1 MRSIRDCCGNQPRAS
16 ALGCAAET
24 CKAGDPGRLG
34 ERNCGARNAWRMI
47 GLDTNVV
54 VRYFAQDH
62 EQQSAHASALIDSL
76 TGEEPGFISIV
87 ALIELVWV
95 MQGAYKASKAEIVK
109 ILQQLLQTREI
120 IVQDAEVV
128 LQALSRFADSK
139 AGFADCLI
147 ERIGHRHGCTSPAT
161 FDADA
166 ADTAGM
172 RRLPWERFNSC
183 LWSSGGLLGSA
194 LLFGLFGLS
203 VFR

>member
-16 ALGCAAET
+16 AKGCAAEA
-24 CKAGDPGRLG
+24 CKAGDPGRHG
-34 ERNCGARNAWRMI
+34 ERNRGARNAWRMI

-62 EQQSAHASALIDSL
+62 EQQSAHASALIESL

-147 ERIGHRHGCTSPAT
+147 
-161 FDADA
+161 
-166 ADTAGM
+166 
-172 RRLPWERFNSC
+172 
-183 LWSSGGLLGSA
+183 SA
-194 LLFGLFGLS
+194 LGIVTDAPPPPHSSPTLPKQPGCAACHGSDSIRDCGLRAGSQGPLICSAISACLTFA
-203 VFR
+203 

>member
-1 MRSIRDCCGNQPRAS
+1 
-16 ALGCAAET
+16 
-24 CKAGDPGRLG
+24 
-34 ERNCGARNAWRMI
+34 MI

-62 EQQSAHASALIDSL
+62 EQQSAHASALIESL

-147 ERIGHRHGCTSPAT
+147 ERIGHRHGCTSTAT

-166 ADTAGM
+166 AETAGM
-172 RRLPWERFNSC
+172 RRLPWE
-183 LWSSGGLLGSA
+183 
-194 LLFGLFGLS
+194 
-203 VFR
+203 